1 MPARVGRQAS
11 ESSCGPRIMFVTRFT
26 QYVTIMFVTRT
37 IMFVTIMFVTRFT
50 QRGLP
55 RFGPRLAGV
64 RPQLLHCRRLVA
76 ALAHAAVH
84 HDAPAR
90 FQSSSGTGPG
100 PAWLGGRA
108 NSTAA
113 RDTGRADLSLEVP
126 RAGCGQQ
133 RRGPGPLFRVSELYI
148 RCSALTAGGGSA
160 AGIASHH
167 DDREDYYPE
176 FIPWGSRRSPGHSA

>member
-1 MPARVGRQAS
+1 MAYHGLARDSPACGR
-11 ESSCGPRIMFVTRFT
+11 SSFT
-26 QYVTIMFVTRT
+26 V
-37 IMFVTIMFVTRFT
+37 
-50 QRGLP
+50 
-55 RFGPRLAGV
+55 
-64 RPQLLHCRRLVA
+64 VA

-126 RAGCGQQ
+126 RAGCGQP